1 MMLMHVGLIDQLRIM
16 NGEGGGSVGKKN
28 ERGMS
33 IVVVDGG
40 RESKREKNGY
50 VADFFCLQG
59 LHVFINRIV

>member
-16 NGEGGGSVGKKN
+16 NVEGGGSVGKQN
-28 ERGMS
+28 ERRMS
-33 IVVVDGG
+33 VVVVDGG

>member
-28 ERGMS
+28 ERRMCV
-33 IVVVDGG
+33 VVVDGG